1 MKWGTNRG
9 KRLAPLVNP
18 VCSSHEAAAMIVA
31 NSPSPV
37 KGWAK
42 IPHVVTLN
50 NSLTPTAKTV
60 LAALLYIAKSRP
72 SCSPMDAEIGKLVNR
87 SARTVSVCLRSL
99 EQHGLIRRE
108 ATPRAN
114 VAGRVIHIITDDG
127 TAKPVEARNEQP
139 NPPLQDVE
147 PIIEDRVPPRGE
159 DPSSRGR
166 SLSEEIEKVEKAED
180 APTLIEALKPEI
192 AEAVADRLI
201 AIFRDDIAYRSKYVK
216 AMRSLANGQIPLERG
231 VYAAREAS
239 KRTNSRGIAFLARL
253 ESTTPIPGQ
262 VAKPVAD
269 APEVVELLALGRS
282 PDERERNA
290 AVGSLIAKGFSLEE
304 IRGLFSAAPPVPPIS
319 PVPSSPPSPG
329 EYLRDLVRQYRRQ
342 GS

>member
-1 MKWGTNRG
+1 
-9 KRLAPLVNP
+9 
-18 VCSSHEAAAMIVA
+18 MIVA
-31 NSPSPV
+31 NSPAPV

-42 IPHVVTLN
+42 IPHVVTLD
-50 NSLTPTAKTV
+50 NSLTPTAKIV
-60 LAALLYIAKSRP
+60 LAALLYLAKSRP

-114 VAGRVIHIITDDG
+114 VAGRIIHLTIADATD
-127 TAKPVEARNEQP
+127 ASQSSPH
-139 NPPLQDVE
+139 PPLQVVE
-147 PIIEDRVPPRGE
+147 PLIEDRVGVRGE
-159 DPSSRGR
+159 DPPSRGR

-201 AIFRDDIAYRSKYVK
+201 VIFRDDVAYRSKYVK
-216 AMRSLANGQIPLERG
+216 AMRGLATGQIPLERG

-253 ESTTPIPGQ
+253 ESTTLIPGEA
-262 VAKPVAD
+262 AKPAAD
-269 APEVVELLALGRS
+269 SPEVAALLVQARS
-282 PDERERNA
+282 GEERQRNA
-290 AVGSLIAKGFSLEE
+290 AVGSLLGLGFSLDEV
-304 IRGLFSAAPPVPPIS
+304 RGLFATAPPVQPVPPVPPS
-319 PVPSSPPSPG
+319 PSSPPSPG
-329 EYLRDLVRQYRRQ
+329 EYLRGLVRQYKRQ